1 MWESCDDS
9 LTIQCIYI
17 YIYNPILSFTTCM
30 HVTNSK

>member
-9 LTIQCIYI
+9 LTIQCI